1 MWRNTALPTRVLF
14 LDGRACLP
22 LLVFVVYWSWITF
35 YIAIGGM
42 TFFMVVSWTGLS
54 VSSVLRLGRRILIG
68 PLRTAVPT
76 WKRRRAA

>member
-1 MWRNTALPTRVLF
+1 MWRNTALPTRILF

-22 LLVFVVYWSWITF
+22 LLVFVVYWSWPTF

-42 TFFMVVSWTGLS
+42 TFFIVVSWTGLT
-54 VSSVLRLGRRILIG
+54 VSSVLRLLRRMLIG
-68 PLRTAVPT
+68 PIRTAVPT